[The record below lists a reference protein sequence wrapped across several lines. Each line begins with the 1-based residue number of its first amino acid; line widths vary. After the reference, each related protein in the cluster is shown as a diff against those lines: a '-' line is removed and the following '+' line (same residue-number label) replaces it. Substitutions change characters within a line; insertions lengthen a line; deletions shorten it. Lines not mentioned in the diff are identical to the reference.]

1 VTGEHPGIT
10 GCNGRKSED
19 IMERTLLARVSAGVL
34 LGVALLLAA
43 GCTTY
48 GAACKGGYP
57 DGAGISNMSP
67 YSGNPGYY
75 QPPCT
80 SRY

>member
-1 VTGEHPGIT
+1 MHWQ
-10 GCNGRKSED
+10 KSED

-34 LGVALLLAA
+34 LGATLLLAA

-48 GAACKGGYP
+48 GAHCKGGYP
-57 DGAGISNMSP
+57 DASGISDMGP
-67 YSGNPGYY
+67 YSHSEGLY
-75 QPPCT
+75 QPPCD